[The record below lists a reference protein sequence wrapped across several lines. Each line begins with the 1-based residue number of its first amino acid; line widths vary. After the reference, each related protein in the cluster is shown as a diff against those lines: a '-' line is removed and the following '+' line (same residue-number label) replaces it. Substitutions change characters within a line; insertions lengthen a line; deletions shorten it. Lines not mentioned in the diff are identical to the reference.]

1 MDPVCHLAP
10 GPVAAPALARVPL
23 PVLSLVC
30 RRVKDRMNLPVLFL
44 VRYPVAGPVLLPVLA
59 RALIL
64 VQLPVFLP
72 VLARAPA
79 CLPIE
84 TVTMKQTNDSCVRLR
99 SLNTIMYVGT
109 L

>member
-1 MDPVCHLAP
+1 
-10 GPVAAPALARVPL
+10 
-23 PVLSLVC
+23 
-30 RRVKDRMNLPVLFL
+30 MNLPVLFL
-44 VRYPVAGPVLLPVLA
+44 VRYPVAGPVL
-59 RALIL
+59 LIL

-84 TVTMKQTNDSCVRLR
+84 TVTMKHTNDSCVRLR